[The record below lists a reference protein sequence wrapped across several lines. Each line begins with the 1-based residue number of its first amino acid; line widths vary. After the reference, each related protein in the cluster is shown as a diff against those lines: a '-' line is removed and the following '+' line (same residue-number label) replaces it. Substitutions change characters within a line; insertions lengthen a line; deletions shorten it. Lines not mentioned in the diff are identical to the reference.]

1 LFPRSFFLAV
11 LAALPVAAQTINTAQ
26 TVSAGTLARYAI
38 APNGKSLVDQVSGE
52 RSTITGFSSDTESP
66 VGSALRLD
74 GSSTLVAPRPVSAL
88 TGGERPWSISCWL
101 KLDALPWNE
110 APILDQETA
119 GGSLFFGVNAEG
131 NLVAQHRIGEHQA
144 ARIVSTERL
153 SPRAWMLVT
162 LSQHDGAMN
171 FSVNGKNFAAAP
183 AGAPT
188 AVASATVASAVPS
201 GELRMPLLIGLV
213 RAPQLPYP
221 ANAIHPPLPIRYTL
235 EGAIA
240 DLTVRD
246 HVLTRTELQKL
257 MAGIDRATLRQAPA
271 PALPHWRGGSGSFG
285 AFYTSL
291 RYEPVWDQ
299 PRRVGPDADVVVR
312 FPQAPIQLVFW
323 QGANYIPAWVTEN
336 GRWYSDEFVEIYGKP
351 RCPDGEDCEP
361 MSDKQVRYSHV
372 RIIEST
378 PARVVIHWRYAL
390 SEVENEKLADAPTP
404 SDWGAWADEYWT
416 VYPDAVAVRRQVLWT
431 DHPDRETS
439 EFQESIVII
448 PAGETP
454 EDNIDLHALTLANL
468 RGETQSYA
476 WQARTASDFAN
487 PRGPDHFTGLADP
500 MIQWI
505 NLRSHWKPFEVAGA
519 GPAKFEGINWEPS
532 MSSFEWWNH
541 WPVAQIRS
549 SGRPALTSDRPSH
562 TSLSHIYWPLAQQD
576 ERRISRI
583 LLTGLTTDQAGALAP
598 RARSWLSP
606 PAATISGGGTARYDA
621 AQRAYLIEGVTGS
634 DPIRIEIAADPEHP
648 LVNPAFVVPHWRATA
663 TAAIEGVPETTGDQ
677 AQLGYVD
684 RLEGRTLIAYLPL
697 TAMSRVNITLAPA
710 P

>member
-1 LFPRSFFLAV
+1 
-11 LAALPVAAQTINTAQ
+11 
-26 TVSAGTLARYAI
+26 
-38 APNGKSLVDQVSGE
+38 
-52 RSTITGFSSDTESP
+52 
-66 VGSALRLD
+66 
-74 GSSTLVAPRPVSAL
+74 
-88 TGGERPWSISCWL
+88 
-101 KLDALPWNE
+101 
-110 APILDQETA
+110 
-119 GGSLFFGVNAEG
+119 
-131 NLVAQHRIGEHQA
+131 
-144 ARIVSTERL
+144 
-153 SPRAWMLVT
+153 
-162 LSQHDGAMN
+162 
-171 FSVNGKNFAAAP
+171 
-183 AGAPT
+183 
-188 AVASATVASAVPS
+188 
-201 GELRMPLLIGLV
+201 MPLLIGHV

-221 ANAIHPPLPIRYTL
+221 SNAIHPPLPIRYTL

-246 HVLTRTELQKL
+246 HVLTRIELRQL

-271 PALPHWRGGSGSFG
+271 PALPRWAGGSGPFG

-291 RYEPVWDQ
+291 RYEPAWDE

-323 QGANYIPAWVTEN
+323 QGANYVPAWVTEN
-336 GRWYSDEFVEIYGKP
+336 GRWYSDEFMEIYGKP

-372 RIIEST
+372 RILEST
-378 PARVVIHWRYAL
+378 AARVVIHWRYAL

-404 SDWGAWADEYWT
+404 ADWGAWADEYWT

-431 DHPDRETS
+431 DHPEREKS

-476 WQARTASDFAN
+476 WQARTAADFAK
-487 PRGPDHFTGLADP
+487 PRGPDHFTGPADP

-505 NLRSHWKPFEVAGA
+505 NLRSQWKPFEVAGA

-562 TSLSHIYWPLAQQD
+562 TSLSHIYWPIAHKDQQ
-576 ERRISRI
+576 RISRI
-583 LLTGLTTDQAGALAP
+583 LLAGLTTDQAGALAP
-598 RARSWLSP
+598 RARSWLNP
-606 PAATISGGGTARYDA
+606 PAATISGGGTARYDVS
-621 AQRAYLIEGVTGS
+621 QRAYVIEGVTGS

-648 LVNPAFVVPHWRATA
+648 LVNPVFVVPHWRTTA
-663 TAAIEGVPETTGDQ
+663 TVTIEGVPEATGDQ

-697 TAMSRVNITLAPA
+697 TAMRRVNITLAPA
-710 P
+710 R